1 MHYIWGI
8 IKPFIFKLEVFCFEI
23 IQGKCRLVL
32 SLVLPHRI
40 IAQTSF
46 SH

>member
-23 IQGKCRLVL
+23 IQGEL
-32 SLVLPHRI
+32 
-40 IAQTSF
+40 QTCSQF
-46 SH
+46 SPPPQDYSSDFI